1 MSTKNLT
8 PLSPEFIKML
18 AQFGYV
24 AVPKQVETETETE
37 INVDKL
43 LEETGLKSTENQNK
57 VSENTDTP
65 EKEIDV
71 DELLGDLMNESY
83 TPPNLRFK
91 YVN

>member
-18 AQFGYV
+18 AQLGYV
-24 AVPKQVETETETE
+24 AVPKKTEDETE

-57 VSENTDTP
+57 VSPNTDT

-71 DELLGDLMNESY
+71 NELLGDLMNEDY

>member
-18 AQFGYV
+18 AQLGYV
-24 AVPKQVETETETE
+24 AVPKKAEDETE

-43 LEETGLKSTENQNK
+43 LEETELKSPENQIK
-57 VSENTDTP
+57 VSSNTVT

-71 DELLGDLMNESY
+71 DELLGDLMDEPA

>member
-18 AQFGYV
+18 AQLGYV
-24 AVPKQVETETETE
+24 AVPKKAEDETE
-37 INVDKL
+37 INVEKL
-43 LEETGLKSTENQNK
+43 LEETGLKSSENQMNAAP
-57 VSENTDTP
+57 NTDT

-91 YVN
+91 YAN